1 MKNLPNILTFSR
13 MALIVPMAAL
23 FFLESPWGMTAVRIN
38 LGLYIVAAL
47 TDFLDGWLAR
57 KMKAVS
63 PLGTFLDPISDKIM
77 VGCLLVL
84 LVGFGR
90 LPGVWMIP
98 VLVIMTREFLVS
110 GLREYLGPH
119 NVKMPVTKLAKWKT
133 AVQMLS
139 LGFLV
144 AGPAAPAVLLS
155 GQLLLCLA
163 ALITAITG
171 WGYLQ
176 AGLAHMRAAL

>member
-1 MKNLPNILTFSR
+1 MKHLPNILTLLR
-13 MALIVPMAAL
+13 IALILPMTAL
-23 FFLESPWGMTAVRIN
+23 FFLENTWGLTAVSIN
-38 LGLYIVAAL
+38 MGLYIIAAL

-57 KMKAVS
+57 KLNVIS
-63 PLGTFLDPISDKIM
+63 PLGTFLDPISDKIL

-90 LPGVWMIP
+90 LEGLWMLP

-119 NVKMPVTKLAKWKT
+119 NVQMPVTKLAKWKT
-133 AVQMLS
+133 AVQMLA

-144 AGPAAPAVLLS
+144 AGPAAPSVLMA
-155 GQLLLCLA
+155 GQGLLCLA
-163 ALITAITG
+163 ALITAVTG
-171 WGYLQ
+171 WGYLK